1 VDLGFGNAEALGF
14 QVTLPMERYQGPEQV
29 MQFYREATERL
40 RAVPGVRQVGATGVL
55 PGDRSSGVGLRLT
68 PPGLPDAEA
77 QDYPFASM
85 LFGSPDYFG
94 AVGIPIL
101 RGRSFLPGDAVGA
114 PRVTIL
120 SESAARSLWPDG
132 REPVGQLVE
141 ISGSS
146 SRQLEVVGVV
156 ADVLMRGPEAAPG
169 RGQFYQPMLQAT
181 PFGSMAFVVD
191 AGVPLAGLAEP
202 LRLALAEVDPSL
214 PPYSVRPVHE
224 ISSGFLSTHRLA
236 TTLMG
241 GFAVMTLLLASV
253 ALYGV
258 LAQLVTQRTRE
269 LGIRIALGADGGRL
283 LRGVVGEGLRLALVG
298 IVVGGA
304 AAGVAA
310 RLIAAF
316 VPALDSPSW
325 PAIAVDGGILLAV
338 AALASWIPA
347 RRAALTDPLVALRQ
361 E

>member
-1 VDLGFGNAEALGF
+1 
-14 QVTLPMERYQGPEQV
+14 
-29 MQFYREATERL
+29 
-40 RAVPGVRQVGATGVL
+40 
-55 PGDRSSGVGLRLT
+55 
-68 PPGLPDAEA
+68 
-77 QDYPFASM
+77 
-85 LFGSPDYFG
+85 
-94 AVGIPIL
+94 
-101 RGRSFLPGDAVGA
+101 
-114 PRVTIL
+114 
-120 SESAARSLWPDG
+120 
-132 REPVGQLVE
+132 
-141 ISGSS
+141 
-146 SRQLEVVGVV
+146 
-156 ADVLMRGPEAAPG
+156 
-169 RGQFYQPMLQAT
+169 MLQAT

-224 ISSGFLSTHRLA
+224 ISSGVLSTHRLA